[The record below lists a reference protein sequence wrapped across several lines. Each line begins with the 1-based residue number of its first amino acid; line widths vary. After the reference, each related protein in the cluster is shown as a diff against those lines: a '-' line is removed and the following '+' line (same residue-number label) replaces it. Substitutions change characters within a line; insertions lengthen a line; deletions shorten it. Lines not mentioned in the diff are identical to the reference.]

1 MVSLHKIDTPENLE
15 FKQKTEIVSVSFY
28 QIKDKDFE
36 ELKVIK
42 GLKMVITMEVTIW
55 LNGFLLPKARKIIKQ
70 QIEESEFEQFIKHLR
85 NGKPND

>member
-28 QIKDKDFE
+28 PIKDKDFN
-36 ELKVIK
+36 ELKVTK

-55 LNGFLLPKARKIIKQ
+55 LNGFLLPKSRKIIRQ
-70 QIEESEFEQFIKHLR
+70 QIEESEFEKFIKHLR
-85 NGKPND
+85 NGKPNN